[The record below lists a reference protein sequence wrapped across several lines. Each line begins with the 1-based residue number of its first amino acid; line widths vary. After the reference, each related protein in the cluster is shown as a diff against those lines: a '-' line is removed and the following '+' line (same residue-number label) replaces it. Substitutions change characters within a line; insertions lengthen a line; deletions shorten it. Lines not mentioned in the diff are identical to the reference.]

1 MRGKLDVPGQLKL
14 ATLEEATKITQRL
27 HGLVERMAAAAHRLE
42 SISSYSQQVRRA
54 GAPLVTLLKPQ
65 FGMVSDHVAQMMVI
79 AGRTGSDQVRV
90 RALREGVGQLK
101 MQLEVSAS
109 RTREVHKVEEDEE
122 TKTPEDSA

>member
-27 HGLVERMAAAAHRLE
+27 HGLVERMAAAAHQHQ

-54 GAPLVTLLKPQ
+54 GAPLVTLLKAQ

-109 RTREVHKVEEDEE
+109 RTREVHKVEEEQ